1 MSPAAEI
8 LVIILSVF
16 LAIFLLLGII
26 LFIYL
31 IRLSAE
37 IKKITESTSR
47 TVSNIETVVSGFTKV
62 TSPIFIAEFI
72 GKYIKKFTKNRKK
85 ES

>member
-37 IKKITESTSR
+37 IKKITESTKR
-47 TVSNIETVVSGFTKV
+47 TVGNIENVVSGFAKV
-62 TSPIFIAEFI
+62 TSPFFIAEYVSRIINKFV
-72 GKYIKKFTKNRKK
+72 KKSKK
-85 ES
+85 EE